1 MVDSGGDSMDD
12 LYELIHAE
20 GEKTRRHFDRFA
32 ALVRRDIYLVLIGL
46 AGPAEM
52 ETLRQAVTDPS
63 LFEQTLAEYEAYL
76 SQLEK
81 KD

>member
-1 MVDSGGDSMDD
+1 
-12 LYELIHAE
+12 
-20 GEKTRRHFDRFA
+20 
-32 ALVRRDIYLVLIGL
+32 
-46 AGPAEM
+46 M

-63 LFEQTLAEYEAYL
+63 LFEQTLAEYEEYL